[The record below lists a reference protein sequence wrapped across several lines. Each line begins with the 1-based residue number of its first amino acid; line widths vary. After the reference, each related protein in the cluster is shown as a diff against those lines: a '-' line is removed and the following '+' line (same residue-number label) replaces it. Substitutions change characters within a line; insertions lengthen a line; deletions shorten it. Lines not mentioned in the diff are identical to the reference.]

1 MTRRTITADD
11 LLAGLDDQQ
20 RVAAEALIGPV
31 CMLAGAGTGKTR
43 AITHRIAYGVVTG
56 AYAPNRVMALTF
68 TSRSAAELRG
78 RLRQLGAGGVAARTF
93 HAAALS
99 QLNYFWPHVVGG
111 QAPRILDAKA
121 RLLGH
126 VAETLHLK
134 IDTATLRDLA
144 AEIEWRKTSGLSIEQ
159 YGAGIGGRALPGR
172 LDLEQVVAMQERYE
186 RLKDERK
193 QIDFEDVL
201 LAMAGMIE
209 AEPSVAL
216 QVREQYRF
224 FVVDEFQDVS
234 PLQHSL
240 LLLWLG
246 ERRDLC
252 VVGDASQTI
261 YSFAG
266 ARSEYLLEFPG
277 RYEDATVVRL
287 EQNYRS
293 TGAIVATANQ
303 LMRGRPGALTLQ
315 AATVA
320 GDTVAAGTPPVVRD
334 FASDIAEARGIA
346 QAVADLIAGGT
357 RPEDIAILFRINV
370 QAAVLETALGDLG
383 VSFQI
388 RGSRRFFDLPEVKQ
402 AVMSLRAASVSIVG
416 EPLFKSVS
424 DVLRSLGWS
433 QSAPD
438 APGAVRNR
446 WESLNALMGLVDQAA
461 AGTTFR
467 QFTDELME
475 RQAGQHEPT
484 VSAVTLSTM
493 HSAKGLEWEAVF
505 VIGLS
510 EGLVPITYASGPLQ
524 VDEERRLL
532 YVGIT
537 RARKRL
543 ALSWAAA
550 GPQQRAPRERS
561 RFLTEL
567 GIRTSRAPGARG
579 ASPLPTA
586 R

>member
-1 MTRRTITADD
+1 MTSATFSGPDA

-20 RVAAEALIGPV
+20 RIAAEALIGPV

-43 AITHRIAYGVVTG
+43 AITHRIAYGVTTG

-68 TSRSAAELRG
+68 TSRAAAELRG

-111 QAPRILDAKA
+111 QVPRLLDGKG

-126 VAETLHLK
+126 AAEVLK
-134 IDTATLRDLA
+134 LKLDTPTLRDLA
-144 AEIEWRKTSGLSIEQ
+144 AEVEWRKVSGLSIDEYATAQ
-159 YGAGIGGRALPGR
+159 RTLPGR
-172 LDLEQVVAMQERYE
+172 LTIDQVVAMQDTYE
-186 RLKDERK
+186 QLKDERK
-193 QIDFEDVL
+193 QLDFEDVL

-209 AEPSVAL
+209 SEPSVAL

-224 FVVDEFQDVS
+224 FVVDEYQDVS
-234 PLQHSL
+234 PLQHDL
-240 LLLWLG
+240 LALWLG
-246 ERRDLC
+246 DRRDLC

-266 ARSEYLLEFPG
+266 ARSDYLLDFPKQ
-277 RYEDATVVRL
+277 YEDATVVRL

-293 TGAIVATANQ
+293 TPSIVQTANQ
-303 LMRGRPGALTLQ
+303 LMRGRPGALSLQ
-315 AATVA
+315 ATSREA
-320 GDTVAAGTPPVVRD
+320 GIEPSVREYP
-334 FASDIAEARGIA
+334 SDIAEARGVA
-346 QAVADLIAGGT
+346 QRILEMIEGGA
-357 RPEDIAILFRINV
+357 RPEDIAILYRVNV
-370 QAAVLETALGDLG
+370 QAAALETALNEIG
-383 VSFQI
+383 VSYQI
-388 RGSRRFFDLPEVKQ
+388 RGAKRFFDLPEVKQ

-433 QSAPD
+433 QAPPE
-438 APGAVRNR
+438 ARGAVRDR
-446 WESLNALMGLVDQAA
+446 WESLNALMGLVDLAP

-484 VSAVTLSTM
+484 VSAVTLATL
-493 HSAKGLEWEAVF
+493 HSAKGLEWDNVF
-505 VIGLS
+505 LIGLS
-510 EGLVPITYASGPLQ
+510 EGLVPISFAGTFEQ

-537 RARKRL
+537 RARRRL
-543 ALSWAAA
+543 SLSWAVSGA
-550 GPQQRAPRERS
+550 QQRAPRERS
-561 RFLTEL
+561 RFLSEI
-567 GIRTSRAPGARG
+567 GIRTARVAGARG
-579 ASPLPTA
+579 A
-586 R
+586 